1 MRPNHARVVGDPDG
15 DPVAADERS
24 DMSCGI
30 ANVGAGIPGWWREPR
45 ARGFAEHDDD
55 SVGGE
60 LRDASA
66 ESKAARVVA
75 RARASAAAAAATA
88 APRGAVSAGV
98 IAIATP
104 TSTCSPLPCEDVVW
118 DVVWDVV

>member
-1 MRPNHARVVGDPDG
+1 MRGNRQRRGGHP
-15 DPVAADERS
+15 
-24 DMSCGI
+24 
-30 ANVGAGIPGWWREPR
+30 PGWWREPR

-75 RARASAAAAAATA
+75 RARVRGSGGGDRGA
-88 APRGAVSAGV
+88 RGAVSAGV